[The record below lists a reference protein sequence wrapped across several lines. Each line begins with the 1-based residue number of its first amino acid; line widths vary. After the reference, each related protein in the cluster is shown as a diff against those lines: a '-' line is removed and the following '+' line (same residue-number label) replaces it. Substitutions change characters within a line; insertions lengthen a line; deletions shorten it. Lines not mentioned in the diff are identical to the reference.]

1 MAASTSLTPE
11 QRVLRSRMAA
21 YAQHSQGRTNTAPA
35 TAAAMARFER
45 QVDPDGQLAPAER
58 ARRAEHARRAFY
70 SGLAY
75 ASSKSRAQRKAERLE
90 AFERASL
97 EQAHHAAL
105 AEADQILGKA
115 GS

>member
-21 YAQHSQGRTNTAPA
+21 YAQHAAGKTNTAPA
-35 TAAAMARFER
+35 TAAALARFER
-45 QVDPDGQLAPAER
+45 QVDPEGQLSAQER
-58 ARRAEHARRAFY
+58 ARRAELARKAY
-70 SGLAY
+70 YAALAY
-75 ASSKSRAQRKAERLE
+75 ASSKSRAQRKTERLK
-90 AFERASL
+90 ASERAAL

-105 AEADQILGKA
+105 AEADQILGGC